1 MMRTSVAAFL
11 YPLMVLLVML
21 MDWQQPVQAQED
33 VSNNDDVMIKMDESS
48 PFNESS
54 SSFELFDSSEEVQ
67 QQVIIPSASSTTI
80 TSSSSSSSPA
90 SSTLSPE
97 ASLRSKAANWPWMVF
112 VLTGNSTVASR
123 RQRDLGTYLRL
134 NLAAR
139 LDADYNDVI
148 INRIVLTSAAILAN
162 LSVEPS
168 HLLEG
173 VGASGLEAL
182 SQGNV
187 TLLELSGHE
196 FQVEKIIR
204 PDDVLADNRLVS

>member
-1 MMRTSVAAFL
+1 
-11 YPLMVLLVML
+11 MVLLVML
-21 MDWQQPVQAQED
+21 MDRQQPVQAQED
-33 VSNNDDVMIKMDESS
+33 VSSNDDVMIKMDDST

-80 TSSSSSSSPA
+80 TSSSSSPA

-97 ASLRSKAANWPWMVF
+97 ASLRNKAATWPWMVF

-148 INRIVLTSAAILAN
+148 INRIILTSAAILAN

-204 PDDVLADNRLVS
+204 PDDVLADNRLAIS